1 MLQVH
6 ICTVSN
12 EPACMSCV
20 RHWYIIVYVTGTSL
34 FGTSEIAAG
43 WTDLICG
50 GGSGPCVIELP
61 VLLTA

>member
-1 MLQVH
+1 MNLH
-6 ICTVSN
+6 
-12 EPACMSCV
+12 ACL
-20 RHWYIIVYVTGTSL
+20 VYVTGTSL

-43 WTDLICG
+43 WTDLIRG